1 MQTVKISTAQNID
14 IDYDIASLGD
24 RIVARIID
32 WGILLA
38 ISLLIL
44 LTVLYGFGSQGDTAG
59 IAIAVIIGFMILF
72 YDLIC
77 EVFFNGQSIGKQ
89 VMKIKVISLD
99 GSQPTLGQYSLRWVF
114 RLVDFFLTSQ
124 IGGLICIAFTPNKQ
138 RIGDLVAGTTL
149 IKTSPR
155 TTISHVAFIPAENNY
170 EPVYREVSLL
180 SDRDISL
187 IHEVLINYR
196 KSNNSNLLF
205 NTAEKIRTVLSI
217 ANRNLMDNE
226 QFLQTIINDY
236 NHITAQDSL

>member
-24 RIVARIID
+24 RIVATIID
-32 WGILLA
+32 WGILLG

-59 IAIAVIIGFMILF
+59 IVIAVIIGLLILF
-72 YDLIC
+72 YDLTC
-77 EVFFNGQSIGKQ
+77 EVFFNGQSVGKR

-99 GSQPTLGQYSLRWVF
+99 GSQPTLGQYLLRWVF

-124 IGGLICIAFTPNKQ
+124 IGGLICIAVTPNKQ

-155 TTISHVAFIPAENNY
+155 TTISHIAFIPSENNY
-170 EPVYREVSLL
+170 QPVYQEVSLL

-196 KSNNSNLLF
+196 KSNNSSLLF

-217 ANRNLMDNE
+217 GNRNLMDNE
-226 QFLQTIINDY
+226 QFLQTIIHDY
-236 NHITAQDSL
+236 NHITAQDAV